1 MNFVSNCWRR
11 SVRAAAMTLWL
22 TAGACG
28 AGWAQ
33 GLVVQDL
40 RDESSAEPDVDLP
53 WLDVQF
59 RSRVENGTP
68 TYDGNRAEVVL
79 RHSWSF
85 AMRSELA
92 ALSTPRIERDLGW
105 SLTLQVLDPARRGY
119 DLSVDH
125 RLSGILGAGLEQTGL
140 GTAAAHL
147 PGFEIWVFEAF
158 APQPRRLQGLST
170 PSADIDS
177 VDDVNRV
184 YVEHSGR
191 ATVGRYEGTQ
201 SFLFFLQPS
210 RAAVIESG
218 SFLPTFE
225 AYGWLQFGRPT
236 SDLDLA
242 FANPGAGAPPLDDLG
257 QFVTFRVDYAAAPVP
272 EPATAALL
280 AAGLLFTLRHG
291 RRRQA

>member
-40 RDESSAEPDVDLP
+40 RDESSAATDISSDYF
-53 WLDVQF
+53 DQQF
-59 RSRVENGTP
+59 RSRVETNTP
-68 TYDGNRAEVVL
+68 SFDGSRADVVL

-85 AMRSELA
+85 ATRTAHL
-92 ALSTPRIERDLGW
+92 LSQDTFGRELGW
-105 SLTLQVLDPARRGY
+105 AVTLQVLDPDRRSF

-125 RLSGILGAGLEQTGL
+125 RLVGILGAGQDPIGI
-140 GTAAAHL
+140 AAASL
-147 PGFEIWVFEAF
+147 PGLEIWVYEAF
-158 APQPRRLQGLST
+158 ATQPRRLPTLST
-170 PSADIDS
+170 AGAE
-177 VDDVNRV
+177 VDDGNDVNV
-184 YVEHSGR
+184 TLVERSGR
-191 ATVGRYEGTQ
+191 ASVGRYEGTQ
-201 SFLFFLQPS
+201 SFLFFLKPS
-210 RAAVIESG
+210 GPAVTKTIAFAGGPDVYS
-218 SFLPTFE
+218 
-225 AYGWLQFGRPT
+225 WLQFGRPT

-242 FANPGAGAPPLDDLG
+242 FANPGAGAPQLHDLG

-280 AAGLLFTLRHG
+280 AAGLLFTLRQS
-291 RRRQA
+291 RRRRA